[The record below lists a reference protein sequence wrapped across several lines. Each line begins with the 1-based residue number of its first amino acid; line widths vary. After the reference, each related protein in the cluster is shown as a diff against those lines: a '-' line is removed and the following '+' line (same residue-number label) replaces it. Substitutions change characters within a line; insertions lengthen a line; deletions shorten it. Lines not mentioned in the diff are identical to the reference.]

1 MINHARTLLLN
12 KSNDTYLPGV
22 IGEEYMPPYSPV
34 KLPSYLTTSRKIL
47 FGTDPDKVFLNFRLH
62 ELMNLIHQTELG
74 EFVFALD
81 NRITYDPLAANEFF
95 MAQRQIK
102 LRRLIGLDIGQIGTR
117 LFVTGQV
124 KPDNVIGRA
133 YRNYIVEVTTANGE
147 YYMTVVAE
155 AAKDTADQQINWLG
169 SGSGNTMRLTM
180 TDNTVGGLSGP
191 VTVPKT
197 ELDLRVVAPQ
207 VLPPVLLMED
217 EYSLLKEDAYE
228 IELEPGEDPA
238 PMPLRRMAVTE
249 SSVVAKWALET
260 YARPDSAITTCL
272 PRLEF
277 LGEPFYLE
285 LFGVGND
292 VEPYATFKNIW
303 FDHQNPTHRLGAF
316 VLAMIYRTDAIR
328 KNQNG

>member
-12 KSNDTYLPGV
+12 KANDTYLPGV

-34 KLPSYLTTSRKIL
+34 KLPSYLMTSRKIL

-133 YRNYIVEVTTANGE
+133 YRNYIVEVTTANGL
-147 YYMTVVAE
+147 YYMTVLAE
-155 AAKDTADQQINWLG
+155 SAYDETDQQIDWLG
-169 SGSGNTMRLTM
+169 SGGGNTMPLIMPDT
-180 TDNTVGGLSGP
+180 NVSGLSGP
-191 VTVPKT
+191 VPVPKT

-207 VLPPVLLMED
+207 VLPSVLLMET
-217 EYSLLKEDAYE
+217 EYPLLKEDKYE
-228 IELEPGEDPA
+228 IELELGEDPA
-238 PMPLRRMAVTE
+238 PLQLQRMAITE
-249 SSVVAKWALET
+249 SIVVAKWALET

-285 LFGVGND
+285 LFGVDNT

-303 FDHQNPTHRLGAF
+303 FDHKNPSYRLGAF
-316 VLAMIYRTDAIR
+316 ILAMIYRTDAIR
-328 KNQNG
+328 KKQDG